1 MSGTASVTV
10 AAQPIATD
18 FTFSPTSPT
27 SGQDVTFTA
36 ATSGGTSPYSFSWDF
51 GDSSP
56 AGSGNPAHHIYTV
69 ASTTNFNVVL
79 TVTDQNAITQTAS
92 HTVTVGPPAGFTV
105 TVTCGSATVGKP
117 VTCNAT
123 PNGGTGPFTFSW
135 SAPGGSPATGT
146 SASFT
151 TTYSTKGTN
160 TVSVTATDSGGATG
174 PGSASVTVAGQ
185 ALTVTATCPTSGLT
199 AGKPF
204 TCTVSASGGTAPYT
218 GTGSISRTEQA
229 KGTFTETFS
238 VTDANSI
245 TASGTATVTVA
256 AQPFTADFTFLPAT
270 PSSGQ
275 SVTFTASGTGGSSPY
290 SFSWDFGDSSAPG
303 SGSPVQHAYTV
314 TSTTTFHVVLT
325 ATDANSATATATH
338 DVTVTPG
345 ISGITVT
352 VSCGSATAGKPV
364 TCDAS
369 ATGGTG
375 TFTFSWSAPG
385 GSPSTGS
392 GASFTT
398 TYSVK
403 GTNSVTA
410 TATDSSG
417 ATGQGSASVLVSA
430 QSLTT
435 TFTVS
440 PSSPPVGSPA
450 TFTATVTGG
459 TAPYSFSWNF
469 GDSFTGTGNPVQH
482 TYSTA
487 GRFNVTL
494 TVTDANQ
501 VSTTASVTVTTT
513 TAGQFT
519 VDFAPK
525 LTIVGNT
532 AFVPLVT
539 GGSSP
544 FSCTWNFGDG
554 SALATACLATHF
566 YTNPGK
572 FNVTLTATDSSGATA
587 STFGPVR
594 VQNAPRISG
603 QQVQKRIL
611 PGQTENITITIRNF
625 SSLTV
630 EIALSVQIFDIT
642 GHANNLVTTLSNT
655 FTVGPS
661 SSMLVVLQWTPP
673 SVVADYRDVAMISY
687 SHSFGDLNGDG
698 TSESVAGT
706 SPFQSRRGFSVVMP
720 SIIGQSVQEHIARG
734 ETENFLIL
742 VRNPTPYTANIV
754 LTIQIFNITGH
765 TNTLVTTLTQSVTLD
780 PMSTTR
786 VSLSYTPPPIVA
798 DYRDVAQISG
808 TSFQSRRGFSV
819 V

>member
-1 MSGTASVTV
+1 
-10 AAQPIATD
+10 
-18 FTFSPTSPT
+18 
-27 SGQDVTFTA
+27 
-36 ATSGGTSPYSFSWDF
+36 
-51 GDSSP
+51 
-56 AGSGNPAHHIYTV
+56 
-69 ASTTNFNVVL
+69 
-79 TVTDQNAITQTAS
+79 
-92 HTVTVGPPAGFTV
+92 
-105 TVTCGSATVGKP
+105 
-117 VTCNAT
+117 
-123 PNGGTGPFTFSW
+123 
-135 SAPGGSPATGT
+135 
-146 SASFT
+146 
-151 TTYSTKGTN
+151 
-160 TVSVTATDSGGATG
+160 
-174 PGSASVTVAGQ
+174 
-185 ALTVTATCPTSGLT
+185 
-199 AGKPF
+199 
-204 TCTVSASGGTAPYT
+204 
-218 GTGSISRTEQA
+218 
-229 KGTFTETFS
+229 
-238 VTDANSI
+238 
-245 TASGTATVTVA
+245 
-256 AQPFTADFTFLPAT
+256 
-270 PSSGQ
+270 
-275 SVTFTASGTGGSSPY
+275 
-290 SFSWDFGDSSAPG
+290 
-303 SGSPVQHAYTV
+303 
-314 TSTTTFHVVLT
+314 
-325 ATDANSATATATH
+325 
-338 DVTVTPG
+338 
-345 ISGITVT
+345 
-352 VSCGSATAGKPV
+352 
-364 TCDAS
+364 
-369 ATGGTG
+369 
-375 TFTFSWSAPG
+375 
-385 GSPSTGS
+385 
-392 GASFTT
+392 
-398 TYSVK
+398 
-403 GTNSVTA
+403 
-410 TATDSSG
+410 
-417 ATGQGSASVLVSA
+417 VSA
-430 QSLTT
+430 QFLTT
-435 TFTVS
+435 TFAVS

-611 PGQTENITITIRNF
+611 PGQTENITITVRNF

-642 GHANNLVTTLSNT
+642 GHTNNLVTTLSDT

-661 SSMLVVLQWTPP
+661 SSMAVVVQWTPP